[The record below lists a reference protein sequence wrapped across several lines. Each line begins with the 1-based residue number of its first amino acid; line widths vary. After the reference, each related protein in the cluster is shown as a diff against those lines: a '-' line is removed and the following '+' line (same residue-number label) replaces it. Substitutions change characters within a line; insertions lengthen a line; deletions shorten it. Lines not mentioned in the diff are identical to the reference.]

1 MSASS
6 PQPAAPEAT
15 LRQAGDLGR
24 RHGRAAVYW
33 QVGDSGTAAAREFY
47 QDLLRGIASADPAIT
62 GLYEVPDLTGRWDY
76 ERGNLAA
83 DLQLADGD
91 PALAQAAEAY
101 LAAAREEFWLEA
113 ARLARRRLTP
123 SAGDETG
130 DADEDGTEPEDPE
143 DGEPAPDWRQ
153 DITDPATGLSR
164 LLSERCPTCILRP
177 GDPMHLGPERTAAFI
192 RQVLDAGSYVVC
204 HDTLTYG
211 DFPDYG
217 PAICRGFF
225 DAYRDRTRDL
235 LILQAGRRLT
245 EVPPPV
251 VAKAE
256 ELGRDAGK
264 AAASR
269 VFDGS
274 TPEEAYQR
282 VLRGI
287 DDGDPAVLDAI
298 EPPAIGP
305 AAGYTEDDLARDLG
319 IEPRDRALPRAV
331 SAYADAFTGSFWQ
344 ETERAARDHA
354 G

>member
-1 MSASS
+1 M
-6 PQPAAPEAT
+6 

-33 QVGDSGTAAAREFY
+33 QIGDSGTAAAREFY

-83 DLQLADGD
+83 DLQLAAGD
-91 PALAQAAEAY
+91 PALAQAAQAY

-130 DADEDGTEPEDPE
+130 DADEDGTEPENTG

-153 DITDPATGLSR
+153 DITDAATGLSR

-177 GDPMHLGPERTAAFI
+177 GDPMHLGPDRTAAFI

-225 DAYRDRTRDL
+225 DAYRNRTRDL

-264 AAASR
+264 AAASQ

-287 DDGDPAVLDAI
+287 DEGDAAVLDPI

-319 IEPRDRALPRAV
+319 IEPGDRALPRAV
-331 SAYADAFTGSFWQ
+331 PAYADAFTDSFWR
-344 ETERAARDHA
+344 ETERAAREHA